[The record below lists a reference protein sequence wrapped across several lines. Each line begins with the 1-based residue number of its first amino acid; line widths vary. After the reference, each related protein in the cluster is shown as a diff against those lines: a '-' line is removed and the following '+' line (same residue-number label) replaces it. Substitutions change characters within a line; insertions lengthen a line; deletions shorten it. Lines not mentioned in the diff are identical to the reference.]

1 MKKFLF
7 MCSLILLA
15 GCAGP
20 GDRLPDVQNANVDLH
35 GTQPCIASVFAP
47 GDRISSIQIGSTS
60 GDNESFHKYFTDDLL
75 IPVSGKCLPLFDYR
89 FSPGKQYV
97 VYYSIDNP
105 NNKRERIIQAS
116 FSISNE
122 LKNRS

>member
-1 MKKFLF
+1 MKKCLF

-15 GCAGP
+15 GCAGS
-20 GDRLPDVQNANVDLH
+20 GDCLPDVQNANVDLH
-35 GTQPCIASVFAP
+35 GTKPCIASVFAP
-47 GDRISSIQIGSTS
+47 GDCISSIQIGSIS
-60 GDNESFHKYFTDDLL
+60 GDNKSFRKYFTDDLL

-105 NNKRERIIQAS
+105 NNKRENIVQAS
-116 FSISNE
+116 FHHN
-122 LKNRS
+122 

>member
-20 GDRLPDVQNANVDLH
+20 GDRLPDIQNANVDLH
-35 GTQPCIASVFAP
+35 GTEPCIASVFAP
-47 GDRISSIQIGSTS
+47 GDRISSVQIGSIS
-60 GDNESFHKYFTDDLL
+60 GDKDSFRKYFTDNPLT
-75 IPVSGKCLPLFDYR
+75 PVSGKCLPLFDYP

-97 VYYSIDNP
+97 VYYSVDNP

-116 FSISNE
+116 FSMINE

>member
-15 GCAGP
+15 GCAGS
-20 GDRLPDVQNANVDLH
+20 GERLPDVQNANVDLH
-35 GTQPCIASVFAP
+35 GTEPCIASVFAP

-60 GDNESFHKYFTDDLL
+60 GDKDSFRKYFTDNSFTT
-75 IPVSGKCLPLFDYR
+75 VSGKCLPLFDYP
-89 FSPGKQYV
+89 FSPGKKYL
-97 VYYSIDNP
+97 VYYSVDNP

-116 FSISNE
+116 FSMINE